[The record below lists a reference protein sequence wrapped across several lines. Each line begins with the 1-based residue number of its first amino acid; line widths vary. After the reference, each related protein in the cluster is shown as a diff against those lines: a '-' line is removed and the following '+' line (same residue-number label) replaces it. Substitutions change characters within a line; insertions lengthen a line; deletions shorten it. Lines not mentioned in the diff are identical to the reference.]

1 MRYKVGDLVHDVA
14 YKAFAEVME
23 YRQTPAK
30 AESAKPSDLRLA
42 FPPST

>member
-1 MRYKVGDLVHDVA
+1 MRYKIGEPVHDVA
-14 YKAFAEVME
+14 YHAFDEVMD

-30 AESAKPSDLRLA
+30 ANPPPSDLRLA